1 MTKSTILQHI
11 IQYYNIN
18 CFLYTELTK
27 KYFYNII
34 NYENIKNILQK
45 IILKEKFYNLTNI
58 YYVWFDINVGTLS
71 FLSSLT
77 YIAILKKKKNLLC
90 ELIYIE
96 LIKIDLHYSI

>member
-11 IQYYNIN
+11 IQYYK
-18 CFLYTELTK
+18 LHSVYWVTK

-58 YYVWFDINVGTLS
+58 YYVWFDINIGTLS

>member
-1 MTKSTILQHI
+1 MTKSTILQYI
-11 IQYYNIN
+11 IQYYK
-18 CFLYTELTK
+18 LHSVYWVTK

-58 YYVWFDINVGTLS
+58 YYVWFDINVETS